1 MSNELIKVQTTEQG
15 EQQVSARELYKGL
28 GIKKRFSTWFEQYQ
42 DMYVDGIDFTSV
54 LSGTV
59 VNNGAI
65 RKLQDYSLSV
75 DMAKHIAMMTKT
87 DKGNQ
92 IRDYFIA
99 VEKEWNS
106 PELMMA
112 RSLNYANDRLIAYQ
126 KQHEIDMPKV
136 EAFEHFIATG
146 GAIGLREA
154 AKEMQVKQTDLVDNL
169 LNSKYIYRTRGH
181 HGKLQPY
188 TQYVPKYFV
197 LKSGGTNSEGI
208 EFLPSLRITPVGR
221 EFFYKKFFAPNQ
233 TELEV

>member
-1 MSNELIKVQTTEQG
+1 MNQVIKVQENEQG
-15 EQQVSARELYKGL
+15 EQQVSARELHKEL
-28 GIKKRFSTWFEQYQ
+28 GVKTRFSLWVEQNFK
-42 DMYVDGIDFTSV
+42 MFVKGVDFTSV
-54 LSGTV
+54 VTTTV
-59 VNNGAI
+59 VNNGATRQI
-65 RKLQDYSLSV
+65 DDFNLTT
-75 DMAKHIAMMTKT
+75 DMAKNVAMMSKTTKS
-87 DKGNQ
+87 Q
-92 IRDYFIA
+92 EIRDYFIA

-146 GAIGLREA
+146 GAIGLRET

-169 LNSKYIYRTRGH
+169 LNSKYIYRTQGR

-208 EFLPSLRITPVGR
+208 EFLPSLRITPAGR
-221 EFFYKKFFAPNQ
+221 EFFYKKFFVPNQ

>member
-1 MSNELIKVQTTEQG
+1 MANELIKVQTTEQG
-15 EQQVSARELYKGL
+15 EQRVSARELYKTL
-28 GIKKRFSTWFEQYQ
+28 EVSSNTRFSRWFETNST
-42 DMYVDGIDFTSV
+42 MFVDGIDFTSV
-54 LSGTV
+54 FTSTL
-59 VNNGAI
+59 VNNGAT
-65 RKLQDYSLSV
+65 RQLEDFLMTV
-75 DMAKHIAMMTKT
+75 EMAKHIAMMSGTE
-87 DKGNQ
+87 KGAEVRN
-92 IRDYFIA
+92 YFIA

-169 LNSKYIYRTRGH
+169 LNSKYIYRTQGH

-208 EFLPSLRITPVGR
+208 EFLPSLRITPAG
-221 EFFYKKFFAPNQ
+221 
-233 TELEV
+233 